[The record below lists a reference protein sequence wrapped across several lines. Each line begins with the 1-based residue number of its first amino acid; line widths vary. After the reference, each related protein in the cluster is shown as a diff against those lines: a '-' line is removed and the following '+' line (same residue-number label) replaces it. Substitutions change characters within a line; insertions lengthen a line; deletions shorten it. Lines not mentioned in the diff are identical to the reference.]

1 MNGIFILVNVN
12 MIKGTFLT
20 VTKIGSKLYGENK
33 IILNVPHSPKTKT
46 KKKKTT

>member
-20 VTKIGSKLYGENK
+20 VTKIGSKLYGENQM
-33 IILNVPHSPKTKT
+33 ILNVSHSSQTNKQAT
-46 KKKKTT
+46 